1 MISGL
6 VLHNIRVEIEEEFL
20 SKFRDSSYAT
30 EIDYNEL
37 KKALRVLRVQ
47 TVNTPTYDVG
57 EGLIKNVEE
66 GVYASVYPLL
76 NKLFIF
82 SDMIQHLSEEALRIM
97 FRHEY
102 LHLFSQL
109 FLNSAVDDILDAH
122 GKHFVDVTEK
132 MGYPTWLAS
141 GSIELKQY

>member
-6 VLHNIRVEIEEEFL
+6 LLHNIRVEIEEEFL
-20 SKFRDSSYAT
+20 NKFRDSSYAT
-30 EIDYNEL
+30 NIDYNEL
-37 KKALRVLRVQ
+37 KKVLRVLQVC
-47 TVNTPTYDVG
+47 TVNTDTYEVG
-57 EGLIKNVEE
+57 EGVIKDIEN

-82 SDMIQHLSEEALRIM
+82 THMIQHLSEEGLRVM

-122 GKHFVDVTEK
+122 GEHFVEVTEK
-132 MGYPTWLAS
+132 MGYPSWLAS
-141 GSIELKQY
+141 GSIDLSQY